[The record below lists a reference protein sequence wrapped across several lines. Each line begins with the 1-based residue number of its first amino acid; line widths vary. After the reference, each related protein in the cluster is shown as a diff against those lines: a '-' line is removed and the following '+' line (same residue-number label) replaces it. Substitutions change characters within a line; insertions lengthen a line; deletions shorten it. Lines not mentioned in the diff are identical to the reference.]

1 MDIVQDIDRLLLPC
15 ISTDHTSPKQIEL
28 ANHAMSDDE
37 GIFSKL
43 GTLRVS
49 RKHDHGLSTS
59 DAEIDYRRGRSLR
72 EAKGNIAW

>member
-1 MDIVQDIDRLLLPC
+1 
-15 ISTDHTSPKQIEL
+15 
-28 ANHAMSDDE
+28 MSDDE

-43 GTLRVS
+43 GTLRLS
-49 RKHDHGLSTS
+49 RKHDYGLASS